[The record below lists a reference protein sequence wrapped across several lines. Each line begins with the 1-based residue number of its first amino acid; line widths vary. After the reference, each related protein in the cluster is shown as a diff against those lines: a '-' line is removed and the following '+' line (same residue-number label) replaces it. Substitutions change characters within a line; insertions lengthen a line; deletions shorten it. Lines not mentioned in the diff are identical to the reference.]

1 MINNDIFQDKEI
13 ADVLM
18 QAIENIKVT
27 GDAIAGAMAQF
38 DQNEIENANRVL
50 ANIGTK
56 QILLEEAMSFIV
68 RNNIARDEAIGITG
82 DLVNETLE
90 ICQQFV

>member
-13 ADVLM
+13 ADVLI

-38 DQNEIENANRVL
+38 DQNELDNANSVL

-56 QILLEEAMSFIV
+56 QILLEEAMSFIF
-68 RNNIARDEAIGITG
+68 RNNIARDEAISITG